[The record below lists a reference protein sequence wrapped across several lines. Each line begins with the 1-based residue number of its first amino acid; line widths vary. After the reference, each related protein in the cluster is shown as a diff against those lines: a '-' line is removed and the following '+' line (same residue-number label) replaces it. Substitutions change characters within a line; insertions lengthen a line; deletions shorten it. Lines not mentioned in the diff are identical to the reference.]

1 MCDNAILAVNERY
14 LYGASCKI
22 DDGLCGPIWTIPV
35 LGTRKTPFPSRC
47 VDSSVRVGSCWI
59 TEFQEELGF
68 LGSMWSRVSDF
79 DGVSSA
85 VIRRQLTAQGSYW
98 KCESLDVD
106 VFMDV
111 SHETPAQTRRRLLT
125 VIACADL
132 RVLDG
137 TYAFEEF
144 PVTDFPR
151 RADSTARAL
160 VRDDETWSQLV
171 PCADATRELFVLFSF
186 HFPTGL
192 DNSGFVGWLASDL
205 KARLGTG
212 VFVVC
217 GQNSARGGIFDYW
230 GCPAR
235 VVEKV
240 IAEIER
246 LRRQRT

>member
-1 MCDNAILAVNERY
+1 MRI
-14 LYGASCKI
+14 
-22 DDGLCGPIWTIPV
+22 
-35 LGTRKTPFPSRC
+35 TR
-47 VDSSVRVGSCWI
+47 
-59 TEFQEELGF
+59 
-68 LGSMWSRVSDF
+68 
-79 DGVSSA
+79 
-85 VIRRQLTAQGSYW
+85 
-98 KCESLDVD
+98 DVD
-106 VFMDV
+106 AFMDV
-111 SHETPAQTRRRLLT
+111 SHETPEQTRRRLLT
-125 VIACADL
+125 VIARANL
-132 RVLDG
+132 RVFDG

-151 RADSTARAL
+151 RAYSTARAL

-192 DNSGFVGWLASDL
+192 DNSGFVGWLASHL

-235 VVEKV
+235 VAEKV